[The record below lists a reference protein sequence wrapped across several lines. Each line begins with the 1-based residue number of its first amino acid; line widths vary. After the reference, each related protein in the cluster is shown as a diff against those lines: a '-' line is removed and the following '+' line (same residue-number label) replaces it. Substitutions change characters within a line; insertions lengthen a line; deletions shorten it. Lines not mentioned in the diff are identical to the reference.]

1 MKFTYTGRKLEI
13 TDDLKKYT
21 EKKLGKLDKF
31 FQSDSEANVVC
42 HSERGRYTAEVTV
55 RCANMFFRAQNTA
68 SDMYAAIDD
77 IEDMIER
84 QIRKNKTRLEKRLR
98 AGAFEREAALAS
110 AEDVY
115 EEEEFNVIR
124 RKRFAIKPMTTE
136 EAILQMNLLG
146 HEFYAFKNAEDENRY
161 CVVYKRNDG
170 GYGLI
175 ESD

>member
-31 FQSDSEANVVC
+31 FQNDAEASVVC
-42 HSERGRYTAEVTV
+42 HTERGRYTAEVTV
-55 RCANMFFRAQNTA
+55 RCANMYFRAQNTA
-68 SDMYAAIDD
+68 NDMYAAIDD

-98 AGAFEREAALAS
+98 AGAFEREVAPAA
-110 AEDVY
+110 AEEAY
-115 EEEEFNVIR
+115 EEEEYNLIR

-161 CVVYKRNDG
+161 CVVYKRKDG

>member
-42 HSERGRYTAEVTV
+42 HAERGRYTAEVTV

-68 SDMYAAIDD
+68 NDMYAAIDD

>member
-13 TDDLKKYT
+13 TDHLKQYI

-31 FQSDSEANVVC
+31 FQSDAEASVVC
-42 HSERGRYTAEVTV
+42 RTERGRYTAEVTV
-55 RCANMFFRAQNTA
+55 RYANMYFRAQSTA
-68 SDMYAAIDD
+68 NDMYAAIDEVD
-77 IEDMIER
+77 DMIER

-98 AGAFEREAALAS
+98 TGAFEREVSPAM
-110 AEDVY
+110 AEVP
-115 EEEEFNVIR
+115 EEEDFNIVR

-161 CVVYKRNDG
+161 CVVYKRHAG